1 MKRKI
6 ELNRRLT
13 LERRQRVSDGSGG
26 FVRDWVALGEVWAN
40 VQMRSVRV
48 TEVSAGTTALERHR
62 IVVRGAAQ
70 GDPQRPV
77 PGQRF
82 VEGSRIYAIE
92 SVAEHDSAGMY
103 LLCWTREE
111 VLT

>member
-1 MKRKI
+1 MVRHV
-6 ELNRRLT
+6 ELNRKLT
-13 LERRQRVSDGSGG
+13 LERRQRVSDGAGG
-26 FVRDWVALGEVWAN
+26 FERNWVALGEVWAD

-62 IVVRGAAQ
+62 IIVRGAPQ
-70 GDPQRPV
+70 GDPQRPM

-82 VEGSRIYAIE
+82 VEGSRIYGIE
-92 SVAEHDSAGMY
+92 SVTEHDHAGLY